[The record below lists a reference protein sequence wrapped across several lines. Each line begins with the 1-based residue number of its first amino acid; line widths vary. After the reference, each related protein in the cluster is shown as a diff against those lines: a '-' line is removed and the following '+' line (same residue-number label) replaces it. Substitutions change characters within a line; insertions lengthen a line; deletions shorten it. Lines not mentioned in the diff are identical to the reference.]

1 MQLTSAMTK
10 CLTPSHHTHIHPF
23 QPSTPHPFIPLHSQT
38 QTPAFCPFHNIP
50 HHLLLHIVC
59 VSHCQNHYLFD
70 SKEILSFLV
79 SFICRFFQ
87 QVSGSL
93 DIKRDP
99 VTKSVALCK
108 HVQSVCVT
116 LGHSVLQQ
124 GHGSGLV
131 HGDAVSIEQASCE
144 LDLCLDV
151 FLCGVLFQFCDR
163 LSLRSLF
170 FAGMMFERM
179 DTFEMRD
186 EEKGG
191 GKSVTKRIQ

>member
-1 MQLTSAMTK
+1 MALKENCTVADIDNGKVSDAK
-10 CLTPSHHTHIHPF
+10 PSHSHPHN
-23 QPSTPHPFIPLHSQT
+23 QTTKSPPCHPSSLSNSNHCLLPSPQHSPLLS
-38 QTPAFCPFHNIP
+38 F
-50 HHLLLHIVC
+50 LHIVC
-59 VSHCQNHYLFD
+59 VSHCQNHSLFE

-170 FAGMMFERM
+170 CGH
-179 DTFEMRD
+179 D
-186 EEKGG
+186 
-191 GKSVTKRIQ
+191 V